1 MRVRDRHR
9 DQSGH
14 GTEFGAGPPASEVA
28 TASPTPP
35 DSEAPGP
42 VGLFA
47 GKHVLAELKGVD
59 EAVLDNAELLRQ
71 VLAEVL
77 TQAGATVREVI
88 AHRFEPQ
95 GVTVLA
101 MLAESHASVHTYPEI
116 GAAFVDVFTCG
127 DKAKPELAVELLSGA
142 LGTGSFTM
150 STVDRGH
157 GAADPRS

>member
-1 MRVRDRHR
+1 MRV
-9 DQSGH
+9 SPSPP
-14 GTEFGAGPPASEVA
+14 GADAQ
-28 TASPTPP
+28 T
-35 DSEAPGP
+35 P
-42 VGLFA
+42 VGVFA
-47 GKHVLAELKGVD
+47 GRHVLAELEGVD
-59 EAVLDNAELLRQ
+59 QAVLDDADLLRSA
-71 VLAEVL
+71 LADAL
-77 TQAGATVREVI
+77 TEAGATVREVI

-157 GAADPRS
+157 ATAVP

>member
-1 MRVRDRHR
+1 MRV
-9 DQSGH
+9 
-14 GTEFGAGPPASEVA
+14 
-28 TASPTPP
+28 SPSPL
-35 DSEAPGP
+35 DADAPTP
-42 VGLFA
+42 VGLFV
-47 GKHVLAELKGVD
+47 GRHVLAELEGVD
-59 EAVLDNAELLRQ
+59 HALLDDAELLRS
-71 VLAEVL
+71 VLAEAL
-77 TQAGATVREVI
+77 TEAGATVREVI

-127 DKAKPELAVELLSGA
+127 DRAKPELAVELLSGA

-157 GAADPRS
+157 ATPDPRS

>member
-1 MRVRDRHR
+1 MRV
-9 DQSGH
+9 SPSPP
-14 GTEFGAGPPASEVA
+14 GADAQ
-28 TASPTPP
+28 T
-35 DSEAPGP
+35 P

-47 GKHVLAELKGVD
+47 GRHVLAELEGVD
-59 EAVLDNAELLRQ
+59 HAVLDDADLLRS
-71 VLAEVL
+71 AL
-77 TQAGATVREVI
+77 TDALTEAGATVREVI

-127 DKAKPELAVELLSGA
+127 DTAKPELAVELLSGA

-157 GAADPRS
+157 ATADPRS